1 MKKLVSLFFLIGGI
15 ICIFAIPATAP
26 LPTDRISF
34 ALQMYAEILSAGTA
48 LLGYALY
55 RKALNK
61 EFGVVIA

>member
-1 MKKLVSLFFLIGGI
+1 MKKFISLFFLIGGL
-15 ICIFAIPATAP
+15 ICIFAIPAVAP

-48 LLGYALY
+48 LFGYGLY
-55 RKALNK
+55 RIELSK